1 MNLLKKCRYGL
12 TIYNN
17 IDMWVGR
24 SIEKYGE
31 YSESEVQVF
40 RDIIKQGDVVLDVGA
55 NIGCHTMAM
64 SRLVGH
70 GGIVFSYEPE
80 RNNFNTL
87 AGNIAINNIRNV
99 HVFQKAV
106 GSVSGFIS
114 VPELDLEQTTNMG
127 GLSLTTDYS
136 RAPNYVVHLTTI
148 DEQNFLK
155 CNFIKIDV
163 EGMEKLVLEGAKET
177 IAKHKPVIYVED
189 DRDDLHDSL
198 VGYLKSLNYIV
209 YKHLAPLYNPENYY
223 KNTKNEFLM
232 PNDDGTYRTIVSS
245 NLFCHH
251 QDVSCPLKPTI
262 FAMEQL

>member
-1 MNLLKKCRYGL
+1 MNLMKKCRYGL

-40 RDIIKQGDVVLDVGA
+40 AEIIKQGDVVLDVGS

-64 SRLVGH
+64 SRLAGN

-80 RNNFNTL
+80 RNNFNVL

-106 GSVSGFIS
+106 GSTSGFIS

-136 RAPNYVVHLTTI
+136 QAPNYVVPLTTI
-148 DEQNFLK
+148 DEQNFLR

-177 IAKHKPVIYVED
+177 ISKFKPIIYVED
-189 DRDDLHDSL
+189 DRDDLHESL
-198 VGYLKSLNYIV
+198 VKHLKDMDYIA
-209 YKHLAPLYNPENYY
+209 YKHLAPLYNPDNYY
-223 KNTKNEFLM
+223 KNINNEFLIS
-232 PNDDGTYRTIVSS
+232 NNDGTYRTIVSS
-245 NLFCHH
+245 NIFCHH
-251 QDVSCPLKPTI
+251 KDTVCPINPSI
-262 FAMEQL
+262 FAMEPL

>member
-80 RNNFNTL
+80 TQQ
-87 AGNIAINNIRNV
+87 
-99 HVFQKAV
+99 FQYF
-106 GSVSGFIS
+106 GR
-114 VPELDLEQTTNMG
+114 Q
-127 GLSLTTDYS
+127 YS
-136 RAPNYVVHLTTI
+136 N
-148 DEQNFLK
+148 Q
-155 CNFIKIDV
+155 
-163 EGMEKLVLEGAKET
+163 
-177 IAKHKPVIYVED
+177 
-189 DRDDLHDSL
+189 
-198 VGYLKSLNYIV
+198 
-209 YKHLAPLYNPENYY
+209 
-223 KNTKNEFLM
+223 
-232 PNDDGTYRTIVSS
+232 
-245 NLFCHH
+245 
-251 QDVSCPLKPTI
+251 
-262 FAMEQL
+262 